1 MYLLIEMKISVI
13 GENKKIFIH
22 IFQMIKMNTN
32 LIHLKFYETYLHIQG
47 MDNCHVSL
55 HDISLFQT
63 WFDLYE
69 KSDND
74 EICIDANIFSQILS
88 FGLNDTEKITILF
101 GEENIDISLIGTN
114 YNKEFSIPQIEND
127 YPWMNIPSDT
137 EYDAEF
143 SIKTKLGQDFCNQ
156 LMIFGDTMKINC
168 NENNIY
174 FSTSGINGEMK
185 VEIKSENLIDYSIT
199 EGEQVDIEYG
209 INYIQKVFFLAKT
222 FDIIYFSISKT
233 LPLKL
238 SFHLDYESSKLEFY
252 IAPKIED

>member
-1 MYLLIEMKISVI
+1 MKICVA

-32 LIHLKFYETYLHIQG
+32 LVHLKFYDTYLHIQG

-55 HDISLFQT
+55 HDITLVDK

-69 KSDND
+69 KTYND

-88 FGLNDTEKITILF
+88 FGLNETEKITIHFKEDNFDL
-101 GEENIDISLIGTN
+101 SLIGTN
-114 YNKEFSIPQIEND
+114 YNKEFTIPLIEND
-127 YPWMNIPSDT
+127 HTWLGIPTNT

-143 SIKTKLGQDFCNQ
+143 SIKTRLGQDFCNQ

-174 FSTSGINGEMK
+174 FSTSGTNGDMK

-199 EGEQVDIEYG
+199 EGEQIDIEYS

-222 FDIIYFSISKT
+222 FDIIYFSISKS

-238 SFHLDYESSKLEFY
+238 SFHLDYDSSKLEFY

>member
-1 MYLLIEMKISVI
+1 MKISVI

-174 FSTSGINGEMK
+174 FSTSGTNGDMK

-199 EGEQVDIEYG
+199 EGEHVDIEYG

>member
-1 MYLLIEMKISVI
+1 MKISVI

-114 YNKEFSIPQIEND
+114 YNKEFTIPQIEND

-174 FSTSGINGEMK
+174 FSTSGTNGDMK
-185 VEIKSENLIDYSIT
+185 VEIKSENLIDYAIT
-199 EGEQVDIEYG
+199 EGEQIDIEYS

-222 FDIIYFSISKT
+222 FDIIYFSISKS

-238 SFHLDYESSKLEFY
+238 SFHLDYDSSKLEFY